1 MKKMG
6 WGPKLNER
14 KEEEEEEEDRER
26 TRRRNKAEHR
36 PAFISLCFLATD
48 HLMLTS

>member
-6 WGPKLNER
+6 WGPELNER
-14 KEEEEEEEDRER
+14 KEEEDKDRER

-36 PAFISLCFLATD
+36 PAFISLCFLDTD